1 MAHDPETNKP
11 VPLYHPRRDRWSDHF
26 KWSEDGLTVLPLT
39 ATGRATTARL
49 QLNRLGVINI
59 RRALL
64 ALEEEHPPKNS
75 AP

>member
-1 MAHDPETNKP
+1 M
-11 VPLYHPRRDRWSDHF
+11 
-26 KWSEDGLTVLPLT
+26 LPLT